1 MRALG
6 PEVASNASEYRSG
19 AVRSRPRLGFE
30 MAAQAERGRL
40 GAARPTRSRIES
52 LVAPSR
58 DGAIRRIAAKAARE
72 AGVDRALLG
81 GYLEAVLEAA
91 VLGRRLGR
99 ADLDTCR
106 QIGEVAAEQGIALSA
121 LLDLYLSALWRLWDD
136 ITGRAGRADASLV
149 AAVAG
154 ALFRTADDAAE
165 ALAEGHERAQRQSVR
180 REETTRREFVDDLLI
195 GGGDPGLV
203 GERAARFGFNL
214 AGTHVVTVARTH
226 RVLVDAGPV
235 HARVETHV
243 LVTFGGRDVVVATKD
258 GALVCALPPTATD
271 PVADLARTL
280 HESGEGPWQVGVGRP
295 YAGPGGLVRSYN
307 EAREALELARRL
319 GLADPIVRFESMLP
333 YRVLALD
340 PITVAEMVRAVLG
353 PLDGA
358 RGGPKPLIATLD
370 AYFSE
375 SGNTSATARR
385 LHLSPRAVVYRLERI
400 AQLTGHAA
408 DDPEGRFVLELAV
421 RARRMISDT

>member
-1 MRALG
+1 MT
-6 PEVASNASEYRSG
+6 S
-19 AVRSRPRLGFE
+19 
-30 MAAQAERGRL
+30 
-40 GAARPTRSRIES
+40 GAARPTRSKIES

-58 DGAIRRIAAKAARE
+58 DGAIGQIAAKAARE

-99 ADLDTCR
+99 PDLDACR
-106 QIGEVAAEQGIALSA
+106 QMGESAANQGIALSA

-136 ITGRAGRADASLV
+136 ITGRASRADAALV

-165 ALAEGHERAQRQSVR
+165 ALAEGHERQQRQSVR
-180 REETTRREFVDDLLI
+180 REETMRREFVDDLLS
-195 GGGDPGLV
+195 GGGDPDLV
-203 GERAARFGFNL
+203 GEWAARFGFNL
-214 AGTHVVTVARTH
+214 AGTHLVTVARTH

-258 GALVCALPPTATD
+258 GALVCMLPATATD
-271 PVADLARTL
+271 PAADLARTL
-280 HESGEGPWQVGVGRP
+280 RESGEGPWQLGVGRP
-295 YAGPGGLVRSYN
+295 YAGPGGLVRSYT
-307 EAREALELARRL
+307 EAREAMELARRL
-319 GLADPIVRFESMLP
+319 GLADPIVRFESLLP
-333 YRVLALD
+333 YRVLTLD
-340 PITVAEMVRAVLG
+340 PITVSEMVRAVLG

-358 RGGPKPLIATLD
+358 RGGPESLIATLD
-370 AYFSE
+370 AYFAE
-375 SGNTSATARR
+375 SGNASATARR

-400 AQLTGHAA
+400 TQLTGHAA

-421 RARRMISDT
+421 RARQMLNDA

>member
-1 MRALG
+1 M
-6 PEVASNASEYRSG
+6 
-19 AVRSRPRLGFE
+19 
-30 MAAQAERGRL
+30 
-40 GAARPTRSRIES
+40 
-52 LVAPSR
+52 VAPSR
-58 DGAIRRIAAKAARE
+58 DGAIGRIAAKAARE

-106 QIGEVAAEQGIALSA
+106 QMGEVAADQGIALSA

-136 ITGRAGRADASLV
+136 ITGRAGSADASLV

-154 ALFRTADDAAE
+154 GLFRTADDAAE

-180 REETTRREFVDDLLI
+180 REETMRREFVDDLLS

-203 GERAARFGFNL
+203 GEWAARFGFNL
-214 AGTHVVTVARTH
+214 AGTHLVTVARTH

-235 HARVETHV
+235 HAQVETHV
-243 LVTFGGRDVVVATKD
+243 LVSFGGRDVVVATKD
-258 GALVCALPPTATD
+258 GALVCVLPATATD
-271 PVADLARTL
+271 PAADLARTL
-280 HESGEGPWQVGVGRP
+280 HDSGEGPWQVGVGRP

-307 EAREALELARRL
+307 EACEALELARRL
-319 GLADPIVRFESMLP
+319 GLAEPIVRFESLLP

-353 PLDGA
+353 PLDAA
-358 RGGPKPLIATLD
+358 RGGPGPLIATLD
-370 AYFSE
+370 AYFAE
-375 SGNTSATARR
+375 SGNASGTARR

-421 RARRMISDT
+421 RARRMISET